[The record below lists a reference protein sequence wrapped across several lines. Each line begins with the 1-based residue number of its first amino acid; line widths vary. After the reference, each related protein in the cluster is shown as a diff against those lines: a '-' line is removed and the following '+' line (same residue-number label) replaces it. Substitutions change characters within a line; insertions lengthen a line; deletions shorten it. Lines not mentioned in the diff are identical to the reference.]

1 MRFFDNTRS
10 SLLFSL
16 GLFLPQLVILGI
28 YFHKLYLKFISFCP
42 NQNFLTWDPDARLV
56 TSIRLAEAFRSF
68 DPITVLR
75 LTFDSPTWP
84 VLRNFPEALIV
95 LVFGAGGTPVSLFT
109 FAELIVLF
117 LIVPWI
123 LFRFNESKNWIVPL
137 FLFPPIWAGLLQNP
151 GFMHYSFSG
160 MLEIQGGLFY
170 LPAILSFWELQRSS
184 VEGKN
189 SYSPWF
195 LCISVNLLFHTKYP
209 YGYIFIFFGCLF
221 LAAFRFG
228 ETKTLI
234 FKILN
239 SYGLF
244 QNDFFSQKERSFKSR
259 LSLALIPIFISI
271 VFVIL
276 SFVLSKETLP
286 GKSKAFLR
294 YAGAL
299 IFWISISVTL
309 WKIFYTL
316 KLTNDDKESPPK
328 VILSSDGSLF
338 VWKNFWTYVILP
350 IGSWV
355 LLHPDRFSSS
365 SSTIQHAQ
373 GAGLLPGQGDDS
385 IFSLTYFYEI
395 VENSSY
401 APFGGWILCTA
412 LILGILF
419 GTFRYKQTKKITAS
433 FFIFLSVLISIL
445 GLTLMTPNHQP
456 RHIYHLYP
464 ALSIGIVLFCY
475 EEFFAEKNRI
485 FSVLLYSIFLIFTL
499 GHWSW
504 NNHSLW
510 EKTNLC
516 FSGVDRS
523 LFFTADDAEE
533 VFQKSVNRSSILWN
547 QLPLE
552 HHNRP
557 DVTLSFYRAG
567 FENRREVREKR
578 KKEELEFLNADSS
591 QSTLSSKL
599 QPDWFLVAKTC
610 EEIEGGSYKNS
621 SEKESKFSKEVI
633 SFPIRGAC
641 IVKFIR

>member
-10 SLLFSL
+10 SLLISL
-16 GLFLPQLVILGI
+16 GLFLPQFVILGI
-28 YFHKLYLKFISFCP
+28 YFQKLYSKFVSFCP
-42 NQNFLTWDPDARLV
+42 NQNFLTWDPDARLI

-84 VLRNFPEALIV
+84 VLRNFPEAIAV
-95 LVFGAGGTPVSLFT
+95 LMFGAGGTPVSLFT
-109 FAELIVLF
+109 FVELIVLF

-123 LFRFNESKNWIVPL
+123 LFRFNESKDWIGVSL
-137 FLFPPIWAGLLQNP
+137 LFPLIWAGLLQNP

-170 LPAILSFWELQRSS
+170 LPAVLSFWELQRSS
-184 VEGKN
+184 DERKN

-195 LCISVNLLFHTKYP
+195 LCISANLLFHTKYP

-221 LAAFRFG
+221 LFVFRFE
-228 ETKTLI
+228 ETKTII

-244 QNDFFSQKERSFKSR
+244 RGARSFASV
-259 LSLALIPIFISI
+259 PILISI
-271 VFVIL
+271 FFVVL
-276 SFVLSKETLP
+276 SFVLSKEALP

-299 IFWISISVTL
+299 VFWISISVAF
-309 WKIFYTL
+309 WKIFYAS
-316 KLTNDDKESPPK
+316 KLRKNDNENSSREA
-328 VILSSDGSLF
+328 ISSDGNFF

-401 APFGGWILCTA
+401 APFGGWILGFG
-412 LILGILF
+412 LVLGILL
-419 GTFRYKQTKKITAS
+419 GSFRYQKTKKVAAS
-433 FFIFLSVLISIL
+433 FFIFLSVLISIV

-464 ALSIGIVLFCY
+464 ALSIAIALFCY
-475 EEFFAEKNRI
+475 EEFFSETNRI
-485 FSVLLYSIFLIFTL
+485 FSVLVYSIFLIFTL
-499 GHWSW
+499 GHWTW
-504 NNHSLW
+504 KNHSLW
-510 EKTNLC
+510 ERTNLC
-516 FSGVDRS
+516 FSGVDRG

-533 VFQKSVNRSSILWN
+533 VFKKSVDRPSVLWN

-578 KKEELEFLNADSS
+578 KKEELDFLKSDFFQTTSS
-591 QSTLSSKL
+591 SEIK
-599 QPDWFLVAKTC
+599 PDWFLVAKTC

-621 SEKESKFSKEVI
+621 SEKESKFSKNAI

-641 IVKFIR
+641 IVKFSR